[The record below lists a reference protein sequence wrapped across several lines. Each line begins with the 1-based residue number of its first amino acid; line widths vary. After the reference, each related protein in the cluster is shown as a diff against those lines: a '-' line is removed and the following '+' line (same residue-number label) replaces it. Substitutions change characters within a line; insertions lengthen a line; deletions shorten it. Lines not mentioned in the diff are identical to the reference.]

1 MQRKRRASCA
11 GVRPRLA
18 SSTNSVLARPGSV
31 IVNHQITHDQHGK
44 EPVSDSA
51 GFGVVLAFGLLVL
64 NWLAIRY
71 IGVVAWLASF

>member
-1 MQRKRRASCA
+1 MQRKRRAGCA

-18 SSTNSVLARPGSV
+18 AARIALLARPGSV
-31 IVNHQITHDQHGK
+31 IVNHQITHDQHG
-44 EPVSDSA
+44 SDSA

-71 IGVVAWLASF
+71 IDVVAWLASF

>member
-1 MQRKRRASCA
+1 VSAFA
-11 GVRPRLA
+11 LA
-18 SSTNSVLARPGSV
+18 SPAARIALLARPGSV

-51 GFGVVLAFGLLVL
+51 GFGVVLAFSLLVL

-71 IGVVAWLASF
+71 IDVVAWLASF

>member
-18 SSTNSVLARPGSV
+18 SSTNSAAGSPRFGHRH
-31 IVNHQITHDQHGK
+31 HQITHDQHGK

>member
-1 MQRKRRASCA
+1 VPAFA
-11 GVRPRLA
+11 LA
-18 SSTNSVLARPGSV
+18 SPAARIALLARPGSV
-31 IVNHQITHDQHGK
+31 IVNYQITHDQHGK

-71 IGVVAWLASF
+71 IDVVAWLASF